1 MNPSHDHEKLEN
13 LIGQVLHEQPL
24 RRAPR
29 TLEARVFAALER
41 RAAVPWW
48 HKSFM
53 HWPVAARVAFLIAS
67 VGFVQ
72 IALKAAA
79 WIVAGVD
86 SAPVVAGIQSE
97 AGWIAVLMA
106 AADSVARSVPQEWIW
121 GAIAV
126 IAVMYLA
133 LFGLGAAAYKALYVR
148 R

>member
-97 AGWIAVLMA
+97 AGWIAV
-106 AADSVARSVPQEWIW
+106 
-121 GAIAV
+121 
-126 IAVMYLA
+126 
-133 LFGLGAAAYKALYVR
+133 
-148 R
+148 